1 MNQTIT
7 KSMNFSE
14 TANDQVAKFPDID
27 YPNFVNSTIDG
38 IILFN
43 GTSETTPIEMNLTC
57 MALNKTKQPIILST
71 TSNNEGKFNFTF
83 SPLA

>member
-1 MNQTIT
+1 
-7 KSMNFSE
+7 MNFSE

-43 GTSETTPIEMNLTC
+43 GTSETTPI
-57 MALNKTKQPIILST
+57 
-71 TSNNEGKFNFTF
+71 
-83 SPLA
+83 